1 MRKRMVPSG
10 ALLLVL
16 FGPACHKEKEPDAYG
31 NVEAVDVVVGAEA
44 SGRIETFQVEEGQ
57 TLAAGAVVGAIE
69 ATPLALERRQLS
81 AQRAASASR
90 LGEIAQRIDTLEVQ
104 RAVASRAYERTRRL
118 HAQQAA
124 TAQQLDQDEKA
135 YKVLGEQIE
144 TERAQAAT
152 VRHDVEAADA
162 RVAGIADKIEKA
174 AIRNPVGGTVLAT
187 YARAGE
193 VTQSGQPLYRIADL
207 QTVEVRAYVGETQ
220 LTSVRVGQ
228 AARVSVDVGGGKRE
242 VLSGTVTWVSSDA
255 EFTPTPV
262 QTREERADLVYALK
276 IRVANPG
283 GILKIGMPAD
293 VDLQPAATI
302 VSLWLQAQAASR

>member
-1 MRKRMVPSG
+1 MVPSG

-57 TLAAGAVVGAIE
+57 TLAAGAGGRRDRDHAPRPGA
-69 ATPLALERRQLS
+69 PPALRPARGLRVAARRD
-81 AQRAASASR
+81 RAAHRHPRGAAS
-90 LGEIAQRIDTLEVQ
+90 
-104 RAVASRAYERTRRL
+104 VASRAYERTRRL

-207 QTVEVRAYVGETQ
+207 QTVEVRAYVGDTQ
-220 LTSVRVGQ
+220 PTSVRVGQ
-228 AARVSVDVGGGKRE
+228 AARVSVESAAGKRE

-262 QTREERADLVYALK
+262 QTREERVDLVYALK
-276 IRVANPG
+276 IRVAIRG

-302 VSLWLQAQAASR
+302 VKVGWLQAQAASR

>member
-1 MRKRMVPSG
+1 VRKRMSRSWV
-10 ALLLVL
+10 LLLVL
-16 FGPACHKEKEPDAYG
+16 AGLACHKEKEPDAYG

-57 TLAAGAVVGAIE
+57 ALAAGAVVGTIDT
-69 ATPLALERRQLS
+69 TPLLLERKQLA
-81 AQRAASASR
+81 AQRAAAASR
-90 LGEIAQRIDTLEVQ
+90 LGEIAKRIDTLEVQ
-104 RAVASRAYERTRRL
+104 RRIASRAYERTRRL

-152 VRHDVEAADA
+152 VRHDVEAGDA
-162 RVAGIADKIEKA
+162 RVAEMADKIEKA
-174 AIRNPVGGTVLAT
+174 SIRNPAGGTVLAT

-193 VTQSGQPLYRIADL
+193 VTQAGQPLYRIADL
-207 QTVEVRAYVGETQ
+207 HTVEVRAYVAETQ

-228 AARVSVDVGGGKRE
+228 SARVSVDVGGGKRE
-242 VLSGTVTWVSSDA
+242 VLSGTVTWVSADA

-276 IRVANPG
+276 IRVDNPN

-293 VDLQPAATI
+293 VDLQPAAST
-302 VSLWLQAQAASR
+302 VSLWLPAQAASR

>member
-1 MRKRMVPSG
+1 MTPSW
-10 ALLLVL
+10 ALVLLLPGVA
-16 FGPACHKEKEPDAYG
+16 ACHKEKPPDAYG
-31 NVEAVDVVVGAEA
+31 NVEAVEVVVGAEA
-44 SGRIETFQVEEGQ
+44 SGRIETFQVQEGQ

-69 ATPLALERRQLS
+69 TTPLALERRQLS

-104 RAVASRAYERTRRL
+104 RRIAARAYERTRRL
-118 HAQQAA
+118 HARQAA
-124 TAQQLDQDEKA
+124 TALQLDQDERT

-162 RVAGIADKIEKA
+162 RVAEVADRIEKG
-174 AIRNPVGGTVLAT
+174 AIRNPVAGTVLAT

-207 QTVEVRAYVGETQ
+207 QTLEVRAYVVETQ
-220 LTSVRVGQ
+220 LTSLRVGQ
-228 AARVSVDVGGGKRE
+228 TARVSVDVGGGKRE
-242 VLSGTVTWVSSDA
+242 VLAGTVTWVSADA

-276 IRVANPG
+276 IRVPNPD

-293 VDLQPAATI
+293 VDLQ
-302 VSLWLQAQAASR
+302 AQAASR

>member
-1 MRKRMVPSG
+1 
-10 ALLLVL
+10 
-16 FGPACHKEKEPDAYG
+16 
-31 NVEAVDVVVGAEA
+31 
-44 SGRIETFQVEEGQ
+44 
-57 TLAAGAVVGAIE
+57 VVGAIE
-69 ATPLALERRQLS
+69 TTPLAFERRQLS

-104 RAVASRAYERTRRL
+104 RAIAARAYERTRRL

-135 YKVLGEQIE
+135 YKGLGQQIE
-144 TERAQAAT
+144 TERAQAVT

-162 RVAGIADKIEKA
+162 RVAGIADKIEKP
-174 AIRNPVGGTVLAT
+174 AIRNPVAGTVLAT

-193 VTQSGQPLYRIADL
+193 TTQSGQPLDRIADL

-228 AARVSVDVGGGKRE
+228 AARVSVDVGGKRE

-276 IRVANPG
+276 IRVANPDG
-283 GILKIGMPAD
+283 LLKIGMPAD
-293 VDLQPAATI
+293 VDLQPAATT